1 MQIIAR
7 KQYLDALSVL
17 KDKNLIKVATGVRRC
32 GKSTLMTQFQDLLR
46 KENGKV
52 SILAINMDMPE
63 FRFLAEKS
71 LPTLPTLPTG
81 QAGGQAGGKAGGQ
94 AGWKA
99 VYDYIIK
106 HLKKNVT
113 NYVFIDEVQNVPE
126 FEKLLEG
133 LYVHPNI
140 DLYVTGS
147 NAFLLSSELATLL
160 TGRAYEINVLPFSF
174 AEYLEFTGKTTNP
187 DRAFAEYVRTGGF
200 PEAARLSAEGNNFA
214 NEYLQSV
221 FKNIYDNDISKRH
234 TIYAEESYQ
243 EVVNFL
249 IDSVGASVSAGN
261 IAKVLTSNKKKIDN
275 KTVSKY
281 IDTLVEAYLFYKVSR
296 YDIKG
301 KQHLATQEKYYLVD
315 LGFRNALLGKE
326 LASDAGHLL
335 ENIIYLEL
343 KRRNNQVWIGKTN
356 NLEVDFVVRNNEGFT
371 QYIQVAQTVQ
381 NATTLERELAPFD
394 SIADHHEKLLITMDY
409 DTGTY
414 NGIKKINALDWLTK
428 TEK

>member
-1 MQIIAR
+1 MKIITR
-7 KQYLDALSVL
+7 KRYLETLSVL

-32 GKSTLMTQFQDLLR
+32 GKSTLMMQFQDLLR
-46 KENGKV
+46 KDNNDIP
-52 SILAINMDMPE
+52 ILAINMDMPDY
-63 FRFLAEKS
+63 RFLAEKN
-71 LPTLPTLPTG
+71 
-81 QAGGQAGGKAGGQ
+81 
-94 AGWKA
+94 WKEI
-99 VYDYIIK
+99 YDYIIK
-106 HLKKNVT
+106 HLKLNT
-113 NYVFIDEVQNVPE
+113 MNYVFIDEVQNVPE

-160 TGRAYEINVLPFSF
+160 TGRAYEINILPFSF
-174 AEYLEFTGKTTNP
+174 SEYLEFTGKYTNL
-187 DRAFAEYVRTGGF
+187 DRAFAEYVSVGGF
-200 PEAARLSAEGNNFA
+200 PEAVSLSAEGSHFA
-214 NEYLQSV
+214 NKYLQMV
-221 FKNIYDNDISKRH
+221 FKNIYNNDISKRY

-249 IDSVGASVSAGN
+249 IDSVGSTVSAGN
-261 IAKVLTSNKKKIDN
+261 IAKVLTANKKKIDN

-281 IDTLVEAYLFYKVSR
+281 IDTLVEAYLFYKVNR
-296 YDIKG
+296 YDIKR

-343 KRRNNQVWIGKTN
+343 KRRNNQVWIGKTK
-356 NLEVDFVVRNNEGFT
+356 NLEVDFVVRNNKGYT

-381 NATTLERELAPFD
+381 NTTALERELAPFYNI
-394 SIADHHEKLLITMDY
+394 SDHHEKILITMDY

-414 NGIKKINALDWLTK
+414 DGIKKINALDWLTK
-428 TEK
+428 D

>member
-1 MQIIAR
+1 MKTLAR
-7 KQYLDALSVL
+7 KRYLETLSVL

-32 GKSTLMTQFQDLLR
+32 GKSTLMMQFQDLLC
-46 KENGKV
+46 KDNDKTPIL
-52 SILAINMDMPE
+52 SINLDLPDY
-63 FRFLAEKS
+63 RFLAEKN
-71 LPTLPTLPTG
+71 
-81 QAGGQAGGKAGGQ
+81 
-94 AGWKA
+94 WKEI
-99 VYDYIIK
+99 YDYIIK
-106 HLKKNVT
+106 HLKQNTT

-147 NAFLLSSELATLL
+147 NAFLLSGELATLL

-174 AEYLEFTGKTTNP
+174 AEYIEFTGKDANP
-187 DRAFAEYVRTGGF
+187 DRTFAEYVRTGGF
-200 PEAARLSAEGNNFA
+200 PEAVRLSAEGNYFA
-214 NEYLQSV
+214 NEYLQMV
-221 FKNIYDNDISKRH
+221 FKNIYNNDISKRY
-234 TIYAEESYQ
+234 TIYAKESYQ

-249 IDSVGASVSAGN
+249 IDSVGSTVSAGN
-261 IAKVLTSNKKKIDN
+261 IAKVLTANNKKIDN

-281 IDTLVEAYLFYKVSR
+281 IDTFVEAYLFYKVNR

-326 LASDAGHLL
+326 LVSDAGHLL

-356 NLEVDFVVRNNEGFT
+356 NLEVDFVVRNNEGYT
-371 QYIQVAQTVQ
+371 QYIQVAQTAQ
-381 NATTLERELAPFD
+381 NTTTLERELAPFY
-394 SIADHHEKLLITMDY
+394 SIADHHEKMLITMDY

-414 NGIKKINALDWLTK
+414 DGIKKINAIDWLTQ
-428 TEK
+428 TE

>member
-1 MQIIAR
+1 
-7 KQYLDALSVL
+7 
-17 KDKNLIKVATGVRRC
+17 
-32 GKSTLMTQFQDLLR
+32 
-46 KENGKV
+46 
-52 SILAINMDMPE
+52 
-63 FRFLAEKS
+63 
-71 LPTLPTLPTG
+71 
-81 QAGGQAGGKAGGQ
+81 
-94 AGWKA
+94 
-99 VYDYIIK
+99 
-106 HLKKNVT
+106 
-113 NYVFIDEVQNVPE
+113 
-126 FEKLLEG
+126 
-133 LYVHPNI
+133 
-140 DLYVTGS
+140 LYVTGS

-174 AEYLEFTGKTTNP
+174 AEYLEFTGKITNP

-200 PEAARLSAEGNNFA
+200 PEAVRLSVEGNHFA
-214 NEYLQSV
+214 NEYLQMV
-221 FKNIYDNDISKRH
+221 FKNIYDNDISKRY
-234 TIYAEESYQ
+234 TIYAKESYQ

-249 IDSVGASVSAGN
+249 IDSVGSSVSAGN
-261 IAKVLTSNKKKIDN
+261 IAKVLTTNKKKIDN

-281 IDTLVEAYLFYKVSR
+281 IGTLVEAYLFYKVNR

-301 KQHLATQEKYYLVD
+301 KQHLTTQEKYYLVD

-409 DTGTY
+409 DSGTY

>member
-1 MQIIAR
+1 MQTILR
-7 KQYLDALSVL
+7 KLYLDKLNVL
-17 KDKNLIKVATGVRRC
+17 KDKNFIKVATGVRRC
-32 GKSTLMTQFQDLLR
+32 GKSTLMLQFQDVLR
-46 KENGKV
+46 NENDKV

-63 FRFLAEKS
+63 FRFLAEEN
-71 LPTLPTLPTG
+71 
-81 QAGGQAGGKAGGQ
+81 
-94 AGWKA
+94 WKNI
-99 VYDYIIK
+99 YDYIIK
-106 HLKKNVT
+106 HLKKEVT
-113 NYVFIDEVQNVPE
+113 NYIFIDEVQNVPE

-174 AEYLEFTGKTTNP
+174 AEYVEFTGKSSNL
-187 DRAFAEYVRTGGF
+187 DRAFAEYVSTGGF
-200 PEAARLSAEGNNFA
+200 PEAVRLSADGNLYA
-214 NEYLQSV
+214 NEYLQMV

-234 TIYAEESYQ
+234 TIYAEESYY
-243 EVVNFL
+243 EVVHFL
-249 IDSVGASVSAGN
+249 IDSVGSSVSAGN
-261 IAKVLTSNKKKIDN
+261 IAKVLTTNKKKIDN
-275 KTVSKY
+275 KTVVKY
-281 IDTLVEAYLFYKVSR
+281 INTLVEAYLFYKVNR

-315 LGFRNALLGKE
+315 VGFRNALLGKE

-335 ENIIYLEL
+335 ENIIFLEL

-356 NLEVDFVVRNNEGFT
+356 LLEIDFVVRNNDGFT
-371 QYIQVAQTVQ
+371 QYYQVAQSVQ
-381 NATTLERELAPFD
+381 NPTTLARELAPFE

-414 NGIKKINALDWLTK
+414 NGIKKINAIDWLMNS
-428 TEK
+428 

>member
-1 MQIIAR
+1 MKTIIR
-7 KQYLDALSVL
+7 KNYLNTLSVL

-32 GKSTLMTQFQDLLR
+32 GKSTLMMQFQDLLR
-46 KENGKV
+46 AENPNV
-52 SILAINMDMPE
+52 SVLAINMDMPE
-63 FRFLAEKS
+63 FRFLAEKN
-71 LPTLPTLPTG
+71 
-81 QAGGQAGGKAGGQ
+81 
-94 AGWKA
+94 WKEI
-99 VYDYIIK
+99 YDYIIQ
-106 HLKKNVT
+106 HIKKNET

-174 AEYLEFTGKTTNP
+174 ADYLEFTEKTANP

-200 PEAARLSAEGNNFA
+200 PEAVRLSQAGKNFA
-214 NEYLQSV
+214 NEYLQTV
-221 FKNIYDNDISKRH
+221 FKNIYENDISKRH

-243 EVVNFL
+243 EVVDFL
-249 IDSVGASVSAGN
+249 IDSVGSNVSAGN
-261 IAKVLTSNKKKIDN
+261 IAKVLSANKKKIDN

-281 IDTLVEAYLFYKVSR
+281 ISTLVEAYLFYKVSR

-326 LASDAGHLL
+326 LVSDAGHLL
-335 ENIIYLEL
+335 ENVIYLEL
-343 KRRNNQVWIGKTN
+343 KRRNHQIWIGKTD
-356 NLEVDFVVRNNEGFT
+356 NLEVDFVVRNNEGYT
-371 QYIQVAQTVQ
+371 QYIQVSQTVQ
-381 NATTLERELAPFD
+381 NAITLARELAPFD
-394 SIADHHEKLLITMDY
+394 KIPDHNEKILITMDY
-409 DTGTY
+409 ETGTH
-414 NGIKKINALDWLTK
+414 NGIKQINAIDWLLNP
-428 TEK
+428 

>member
-1 MQIIAR
+1 MKIIAR
-7 KQYLDALSVL
+7 KQYLAILSIL
-17 KDKNLIKVATGVRRC
+17 KNKNLIKVATGVRRS
-32 GKSTLMTQFQDLLR
+32 GKSTLMMQFQDLLR
-46 KENGKV
+46 KENDKV
-52 SILAINMDMPE
+52 PIVSINMDMPE

-71 LPTLPTLPTG
+71 
-81 QAGGQAGGKAGGQ
+81 
-94 AGWKA
+94 WKEI
-99 VYDYIIK
+99 YDYVIK
-106 HLKKNVT
+106 HLKKNAI

-174 AEYLEFTGKTTNP
+174 AEYLEFSGKTTNP
-187 DRAFAEYVRTGGF
+187 DRAFAEYINTGGF
-200 PEAARLSAEGNNFA
+200 PEAVRLSAEGNHFA
-214 NEYLQSV
+214 NEYLQTV
-221 FKNIYDNDISKRH
+221 FRNIYENDISKRY
-234 TIYAEESYQ
+234 TIFAEESYLG
-243 EVVNFL
+243 VVNFL
-249 IDSVGASVSAGN
+249 IDSVGSNISAGR
-261 IAKVLTSNKKKIDN
+261 IAKVLTANKKKIDN

-281 IDTLVEAYLFYKVSR
+281 INTLVEAYLFYKVNR

-326 LASDAGHLL
+326 LESDSGHLL
-335 ENIIYLEL
+335 ENLIYLEL
-343 KRRNNQVWIGKTN
+343 KRRNNQIWIGKAN
-356 NLEVDFVVRNNEGFT
+356 NLEVDFVVRNNKGYT

-381 NATTLERELAPFD
+381 NVSTLERELAPFNR
-394 SIADHHEKLLITMDY
+394 IKDHHEKLLITMDY

-414 NGIKKINALDWLTK
+414 NGIKKINAVDWFTK
-428 TEK
+428 KSK